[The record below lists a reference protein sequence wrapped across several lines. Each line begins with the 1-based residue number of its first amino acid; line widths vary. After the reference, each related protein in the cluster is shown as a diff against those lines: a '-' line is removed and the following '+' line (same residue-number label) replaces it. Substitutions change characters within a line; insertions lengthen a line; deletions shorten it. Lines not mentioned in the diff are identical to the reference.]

1 MKRHIVSPL
10 AAAILSLIGPF
21 VAAISAAQ
29 IPDGKLAEVRQLLA
43 AEDAQAALDKLVASL
58 GSDDARGRL
67 TAALAIAAI
76 ADRVSADADDEG
88 PDFAPAAAAL
98 LPLLT
103 ADDDGLVRAVAT
115 ALGTIGPVGDD
126 DAVDDAVDALSRAAA
141 RVKDAATRAA
151 CLVALAD
158 YGPAAQSAVPA
169 IVKFLRA
176 KTALVR
182 ETAAATLAAI
192 GPESRV
198 ATSELARLL
207 GDEQPL
213 VRAAAA
219 AALSSIG
226 PDARDATAALA
237 AALADS
243 NPMVRGGAARALAS
257 IGPDAGAATGM
268 LVKAL
273 GGEKDRDVV
282 LGIIDAF
289 GEIGPAAIEATPTL
303 VASLS
308 SDDAETR
315 EAIVSA
321 LGELGTGAAPT
332 AASAVENMLG
342 DADPF
347 VRVAAA
353 GGLVGMGRA
362 AGRERNVLL
371 TALRSDDE
379 ELQAAAAEVVGDWGK
394 AAAGFSAAL
403 AKIASNA
410 KDPQARAAAVTAL
423 GDIAA
428 ADQAETL
435 GKALDDD
442 DADVRHAAAYAIA
455 DLPEIVAGLE
465 AAIVAAA
472 DDDDVRVRMEIAP
485 TLARLGTPAA
495 KKALDALANDEDG
508 NVADVAKQVAGKT
521 SVKAK

>member
-1 MKRHIVSPL
+1 MIKRRD
-10 AAAILSLIGPF
+10 F
-21 VAAISAAQ
+21 
-29 IPDGKLAEVRQLLA
+29 
-43 AEDAQAALDKLVASL
+43 
-58 GSDDARGRL
+58 L
-67 TAALAIAAI
+67 T
-76 ADRVSADADDEG
+76 RS
-88 PDFAPAAAAL
+88 AAAAGGIGAFPAI
-98 LPLLT
+98 LPWLRSRPQITSGVQCGDILS
-103 ADDDGLVRAVAT
+103 DRA
-115 ALGTIGPVGDD
+115 IIW
-126 DAVDDAVDALSRAAA
+126 SRAD
-141 RVKDAATRAA
+141 R
-151 CLVALAD
+151 
-158 YGPAAQSAVPA
+158 P
-169 IVKFLRA
+169 
-176 KTALVR
+176 
-182 ETAAATLAAI
+182 
-192 GPESRV
+192 
-198 ATSELARLL
+198 ARLIV
-207 GDEQPL
+207 DYSTRESM
-213 VRAAAA
+213 A
-219 AALSSIG
+219 
-226 PDARDATAALA
+226 DARRT
-237 AALADS
+237 
-243 NPMVRGGAARALAS
+243 
-257 IGPDAGAATGM
+257 
-268 LVKAL
+268 
-273 GGEKDRDVV
+273 
-282 LGIIDAF
+282 
-289 GEIGPAAIEATPTL
+289 IGPAAIEATPTL

-403 AKIASNA
+403 AKIALNA
-410 KDPQARAAAVTAL
+410 KDPQARAAAVTAI
-423 GDIAA
+423 GAIAA
-428 ADQAETL
+428 ADQAATL